1 MWYVR
6 LATLIVVLVARP
18 CVAQYAPSHF
28 VPAVEFP
35 DSVASCTQ
43 PTVTLH
49 PGERGFSL
57 RFGSVDSAQRIV
69 TGVWSS
75 DGKLLSYSD
84 ARGDLRPPF
93 PADARR
99 NPRTTIMIDM
109 PKHVALMYNDVD
121 GEQQGSAASDS
132 DGAMDSE
139 NLGPP
144 RQMLERLRRQCG
156 AP

>member
-1 MWYVR
+1 MRYVR
-6 LATLIVVLVARP
+6 VLTILAAVVARKAD
-18 CVAQYAPSHF
+18 AQLPPSHF
-28 VPAVEFP
+28 VPAVDFRDTIATCAEP
-35 DSVASCTQ
+35 PAS
-43 PTVTLH
+43 LG

-57 RFGSVDSAQRIV
+57 RFGQADSAQRII
-69 TGVWSS
+69 TAVWGRGGS
-75 DGKLLSYSD
+75 LIRYSD

-99 NPRTTIMIDM
+99 NPRTTITIDV

-121 GEQQGSAASDS
+121 GEQQGSAASDA

-144 RQMLERLRRQCG
+144 RRMLDRLRRQCG